1 MKLERRLINDTT
13 ISTELTGMMVVA
25 QNMLCELETAI
36 NSTWHKMPEVFTR
49 QAMNNKL
56 TFRNHNSGSTTEDV
70 DALDIRF
77 TKVRFTEYI
86 HSLISVME
94 RPRRRLK
101 KNKNFQLKSGPAK
114 QKMAQ
119 RLALRKQRQRQQ
131 RRKKNQ
137 QKRLRKIQKLQK
149 LKKM

>member
-1 MKLERRLINDTT
+1 MNGTA
-13 ISTELTGMMVVA
+13 ISSELKGMMVIA
-25 QNMLCELETAI
+25 RNTLCELETAI

-49 QAMNNKL
+49 QAMDNKL

-114 QKMAQ
+114 KKMTQ
-119 RLALRKQRQRQQ
+119 RLALRKQRQREQ
-131 RRKKNQ
+131 RRRKNL
-137 QKRLRKIQKLQK
+137 QKRLRKMQKNQNIQKI
-149 LKKM
+149 